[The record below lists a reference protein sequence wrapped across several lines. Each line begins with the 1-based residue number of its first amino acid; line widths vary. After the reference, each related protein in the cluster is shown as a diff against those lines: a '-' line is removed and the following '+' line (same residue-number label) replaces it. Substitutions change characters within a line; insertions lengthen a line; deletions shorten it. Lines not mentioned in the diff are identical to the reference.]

1 LYIYHSF
8 KEQKFFKL
16 KSKLRVKKGLK
27 LLDPV
32 TLALILGGSIIVIGF
47 LGNFLFE
54 RTGFP
59 DMLLLI
65 ILGMLLGPLTGLVDA
80 ASIMS
85 LAPYLAALA
94 LVFILFDGGM
104 AMNIYRVFS
113 ESPRAAVLAVMGFAM
128 SVIVTTLF
136 MVYIVIPD
144 VPILYSVLFGT
155 ILGGSSSIAVISL
168 ASRIKVSEKCSTILS
183 LESAITDILC
193 IVFSLVVIEIILRGA
208 SVDLTTIG
216 QSIASRFSI
225 GVVLGVIFGFIWLS
239 VLKRITKASY
249 AYMLTLAVV
258 LLAYAFSESLGGSGS
273 LCSLL
278 FGIMLGNETEIYKI
292 LRMER
297 PPNTGVDVGLKRFES
312 EVAFLLRTFFFVY
325 IGLIVTIGNITTII
339 TGVILSLILLLV
351 RFSAVIFATVHCN
364 ELMKERPIM
373 TVVLTR
379 GLAAAVLAT
388 LPLQYTDA
396 TKYPEAGPIF
406 QALSPLYI
414 NVAVLIILATAVIAT
429 VGIPVLKRRAEK

>member
-1 LYIYHSF
+1 VSIFYL
-8 KEQKFFKL
+8 KTKFFKL
-16 KSKLRVKKGLK
+16 NSRLRVKKGLG
-27 LLDPV
+27 LMDPV

-47 LGNFLFE
+47 LGNYLFE

-59 DMLLLI
+59 DMLWLI
-65 ILGMLLGPLTGLVDA
+65 VLGLLLGPMTGLVDA
-80 ASIMS
+80 SSIMG

-113 ESPRAAVLAVMGFAM
+113 ESPRAMILAGAGFAM
-128 SVIVTTLF
+128 SVTATTLF
-136 MVYIVIPD
+136 MMYIVIPD
-144 VPILYSVLFGT
+144 KPLLYSLLFGT

-183 LESAITDILC
+183 IESAITDILC
-193 IVFSLVVIEIILRGA
+193 IVFSLAVIEIILKGTA
-208 SVDLTTIG
+208 VDLTTIG

-225 GVVLGVIFGFIWLS
+225 GIVLGVIFGIIWLS
-239 VLKRITKASY
+239 VLKRIAKASY

-258 LLAYAFSESLGGSGS
+258 LLAYAFSEFLGGSGS
-273 LCSLL
+273 LCCLL
-278 FGIMLGNETEIYKI
+278 FGIMLGNEKEIYKI
-292 LRMER
+292 LKMER
-297 PPNTGVDVGLKRFES
+297 PPNIAVDAGLKRFES

-325 IGLIVTIGNITTII
+325 IGLIVTIGNIITVI

-351 RFSAVIFATVHCN
+351 RFGAVSFATVHSD
-364 ELMKERPIM
+364 ELKKERPIM
-373 TVVLTR
+373 GVVLTR

-396 TKYPEAGPIF
+396 TKYPEAAPIF

-414 NVAVLIILATAVIAT
+414 NLAVIIILATAIIAT
-429 VGIPVLKRRAEK
+429 VGIPLFKRRTEK

>member
-1 LYIYHSF
+1 MSIFYL
-8 KEQKFFKL
+8 KTKFFKL
-16 KSKLRVKKGLK
+16 NSRLRVKKGLG
-27 LLDPV
+27 LMDPV

-47 LGNFLFE
+47 LGNYLFE

-59 DMLLLI
+59 DMLWLI
-65 ILGMLLGPLTGLVDA
+65 VLGLLLGPMTGLVDA
-80 ASIMS
+80 SSIMG

-113 ESPRAAVLAVMGFAM
+113 ESPRAMILAGAGFAM
-128 SVIVTTLF
+128 SVTATTLF
-136 MVYIVIPD
+136 MMYIVIPD
-144 VPILYSVLFGT
+144 KPLLYSLLFGT

-183 LESAITDILC
+183 IESAITDILC
-193 IVFSLVVIEIILRGA
+193 IVFSLAVIEIILKGTA
-208 SVDLTTIG
+208 VDLTTIG

-225 GVVLGVIFGFIWLS
+225 GIVLGVIFGIIWLS
-239 VLKRITKASY
+239 VLKRIAKASY

-258 LLAYAFSESLGGSGS
+258 LLAYAFSEFLGGSGS
-273 LCSLL
+273 LCCLL
-278 FGIMLGNETEIYKI
+278 FGIMLGNEKEIYKI
-292 LRMER
+292 LKMER
-297 PPNTGVDVGLKRFES
+297 PPNIAVDAGLKRFES

-325 IGLIVTIGNITTII
+325 IGLIVTIGNIITVI

-351 RFSAVIFATVHCN
+351 RFGAVSFATVHSD
-364 ELMKERPIM
+364 ELKKERPIM
-373 TVVLTR
+373 GVVLTR

-396 TKYPEAGPIF
+396 TKYPEAAPIF

-414 NVAVLIILATAVIAT
+414 NLAVIIILATAIIAT
-429 VGIPVLKRRAEK
+429 VGIPLFKRRTEK